1 MKTSLSLSAF
11 IVLSAASLALPA
23 QTGLE
28 SDKQK
33 FSYAVGVQLGQNI
46 RSQSIEIDTDALLS
60 GLSDVIK
67 GNDLKLT
74 GPEMQTA
81 AQRYQAEEESRQQQ
95 LAEQNRQAEEKFL
108 AENKDRQGVTEL
120 ASGLQYKVLS
130 EGDGPQPRPS
140 DTVVV
145 HYRGALLDGTEF
157 DSSYSRGEPVAV
169 SLENVI
175 QGWQEALPLMKV
187 GSKWQLFVPAE
198 LGYGNQA
205 AGRDI
210 GPNSTLIFDVELL
223 GIEEQ

>member
-81 AQRYQAEEESRQQQ
+81 AQRYQAEEESRQQR

-223 GIEEQ
+223 GIEGQ